1 MWRVSVIKN
10 DFLVVV
16 DIESTCWEGEA
27 PEGQQSDIIEIGI
40 CLLNLK
46 TLQITKEDS
55 FVVRPQK
62 STISAFCAK
71 LTGWTQVQVNQG
83 MSFAEACAE
92 IRKKYKT
99 RGRGWAS
106 YGNYDL
112 KMFQKQCQCYEV
124 EYPFGDQHLNVK
136 QLFNVLQGGHKPV
149 GLSQALKKVDLAFE
163 GQPHKGKD
171 DALNIARL
179 LAQIIGKGR
188 EALV

>member
-1 MWRVSVIKN
+1 MIKN
-10 DFLVVV
+10 DFLVIV

-27 PEGQQSDIIEIGI
+27 PEGQQSDIIEVGI

-46 TLQITKEDS
+46 TLEISKADS
-55 FVVRPQK
+55 FVIRPQK
-62 STISAFCAK
+62 STISSFCAK

-99 RGRGWAS
+99 KNRAWAS

-124 EYPFGDQHLNVK
+124 EYPFSDQHLNVK
-136 QLFNVLQGGHKPV
+136 EMFNIMNGGSKPL
-149 GLSQALKKVDLAFE
+149 GLGAALKKLNLAFE
-163 GQPHKGKD
+163 GIPHRGKD
-171 DALNIARL
+171 DAYNIAKL
-179 LAQIIGKGR
+179 VSYIIEKGR
-188 EALV
+188 GAIV